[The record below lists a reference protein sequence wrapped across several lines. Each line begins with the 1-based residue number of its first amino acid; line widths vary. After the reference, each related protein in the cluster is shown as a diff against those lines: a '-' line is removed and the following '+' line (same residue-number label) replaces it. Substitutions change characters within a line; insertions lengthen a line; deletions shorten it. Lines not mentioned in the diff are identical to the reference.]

1 MNQTLRHYQHIKQ
14 NESARNDLGC
24 ALPTLSAAS
33 LVIRSELCTADELV
47 QRLAPWYKASGW
59 YQTSSCTALGMPDKV
74 ADLLEGEWHDGT
86 TSLSV
91 RLLGPNQYQVTE
103 LERQEDDTSEQY
115 CYQEQTI
122 WLRGDLCSES
132 LNAILYRQWFE
143 QKDHAW
149 QAVASQFV
157 GFTFIEEQ

>member
-1 MNQTLRHYQHIKQ
+1 MNQTLRHYQNIKQ
-14 NESARNDLGC
+14 NDSERNDLGC
-24 ALPTLSAAS
+24 ALPKLSAAS
-33 LVIRSELCTADELV
+33 LLVRSERCTADELV
-47 QRLAPWYKASGW
+47 ERLASWYKTSGW

-74 ADLLEGEWHDGT
+74 GDLLEGEWYDGNS
-86 TSLSV
+86 SLSV

-103 LERQEDDTSEQY
+103 LEMQEDDASERY
-115 CYQEQTI
+115 CYQEQMI
-122 WLRGDLCSES
+122 WLRGNLCSES
-132 LNAILYRQWFE
+132 VNAILYHQWFE